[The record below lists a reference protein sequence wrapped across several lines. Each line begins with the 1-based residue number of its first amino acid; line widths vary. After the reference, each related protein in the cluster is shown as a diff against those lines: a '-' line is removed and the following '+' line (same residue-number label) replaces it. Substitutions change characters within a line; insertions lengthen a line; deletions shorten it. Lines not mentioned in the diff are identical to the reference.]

1 MSTKS
6 NRRKRARQ
14 HRKYEQQ
21 QKMALQLPPHRIVS
35 TAALI
40 ADIQA
45 RESVWEELVAEFEE
59 TKRIEYRTAELFV
72 AVMTETRTS

>member
-14 HRKYEQQ
+14 RRKYEQQ
-21 QKMALQLPPHRIVS
+21 QKMALQLPPQRTVS

-45 RESVWEELVAEFEE
+45 RESVWEELL
-59 TKRIEYRTAELFV
+59 KELE
-72 AVMTETRTS
+72 ATGE